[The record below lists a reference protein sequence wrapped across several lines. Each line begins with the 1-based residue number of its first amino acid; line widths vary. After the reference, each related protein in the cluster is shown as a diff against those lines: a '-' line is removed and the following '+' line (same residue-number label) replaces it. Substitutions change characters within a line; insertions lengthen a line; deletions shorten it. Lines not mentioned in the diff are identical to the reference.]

1 MAERTRI
8 AFGSE
13 SNIYHALYINKINA
27 YDIICLDEKKIGWID
42 KDGNPVIVEGE
53 QYVVPVEELPTVDGK
68 SNVIYIHD
76 NKGYIWNGTKC
87 VPLSQE
93 TEVVTT
99 LTQDVATLQEE
110 MNTKVDEE
118 TVDAKIEA
126 AVAEMSGF
134 EIVEF

>member
-8 AFGSE
+8 SFGSE
-13 SNIYHALYINKINA
+13 SNISHALDINKINA

-53 QYVVPVEELPTVDGK
+53 QYVVPVEELPTADGK
-68 SNVIYIHD
+68 SNVIYIYD
-76 NKGYIWNGTKC
+76 NKGYIWDGTKC
-87 VPLSQE
+87 VPLSKDA
-93 TEVVTT
+93 EVAT

-118 TVDAKIEA
+118 TVDAKIAEA
-126 AVAEMSGF
+126 ISGF
-134 EIVEF
+134 EVVEF